1 MQINS
6 KYLKQTFVIIIL
18 FVLLLFVAF
27 LALSIGEINFTLTE
41 LIEIFRNKSGIEYT
55 IINNIRLPRIIL
67 GIAVGGALSLS
78 GVILQGV
85 YRNPLVE
92 PYTLGISGG
101 ASLGVAI
108 TIIFNLNM
116 LIGVYMLPLSGFIGA
131 VITTFLVYVLAV
143 RKNYYNINKML
154 LIGVMIS
161 FMSSSAMMFL
171 MSTTTAQNLNSIV
184 FWIMGS
190 LDEPNTLL
198 VKVVLYISL
207 LGLFLSYLLANPL
220 NALRLGESKAKHL
233 GVNTTF
239 TIRVLFILAS
249 VLTGVSVS
257 VAGVIGF
264 VGLVIPHLLRVFI
277 GSDNR
282 FLLIASFLGGS
293 IFILISDIIARTI
306 IAPNE
311 LPIGVITGMIGGLV
325 FIVVMSRSKMN
336 V

>member
-1 MQINS
+1 M
-6 KYLKQTFVIIIL
+6 V
-18 FVLLLFVAF
+18 
-27 LALSIGEINFTLTE
+27 G
-41 LIEIFRNKSGIEYT
+41 GC
-55 IINNIRLPRIIL
+55 
-67 GIAVGGALSLS
+67 IAVGGALSLS

-108 TIIFNLNM
+108 TIVFNLN
-116 LIGVYMLPLSGFIGA
+116 LIFGMYMLPFSGFIGA
-131 VITTFLVYVLAV
+131 VVTTFLVYILAV
-143 RKNYYNINKML
+143 RKSYYNINRML

-161 FMSSSAMMFL
+161 FMSSSTMMFL
-171 MSTTTAQNLNSIV
+171 MSTTTAENMNSIV

-190 LDEPNTLL
+190 LDEPNTSL
-198 VKVVLYISL
+198 VQVVFYISFTGL
-207 LGLFLSYLLANPL
+207 LLSYLLANQL

-239 TIRVLFILAS
+239 TIRALFILAS

-264 VGLVIPHLLRVFI
+264 VGLIIPHLLRMVI
-277 GSDNR
+277 GSDYR

-311 LPIGVITGMIGGLV
+311 LPIGVITGMIGGIV
-325 FIVVMSRSKMN
+325 FIIVMSKSKMK

>member
-1 MQINS
+1 MNA
-6 KYLKQTFVIIIL
+6 KYIKQAFFIL
-18 FVLLLFVAF
+18 AMFILLIVVSFI
-27 LALSIGEINFTLTE
+27 ALSIGEINFTPGE
-41 LIEIFRNKSGIEYT
+41 LITIFKNRSGIEYT
-55 IINNIRLPRIIL
+55 IVNNIRLPRIIL

-92 PYTLGISGG
+92 PFTLGISGG
-101 ASLGVAI
+101 ASLGVAL
-108 TIIFNLNM
+108 TIIFNLNLM
-116 LIGVYMLPLSGFIGA
+116 IGVYMLPLSGFIGA
-131 VITTFLVYVLAV
+131 VATTFLVYVLAV
-143 RKNYYNINKML
+143 RKNYYNINRML

-161 FMSSSAMMFL
+161 FMSSSTMMFL
-171 MSTTTAQNLNSIV
+171 MSTTTSENLHSII

-190 LDEPNTLL
+190 LDEPNTIL
-198 VKVVLYISL
+198 VKIVFYTSII
-207 LGLFLSYLLANPL
+207 GLFISYLLANPL

-239 TIRVLFILAS
+239 TIRALFILAS
-249 VLTGVSVS
+249 ILTGISVS

-264 VGLVIPHLLRVFI
+264 VGLIIPHLLRLMV
-277 GSDNR
+277 GSDYR
-282 FLLIASFLGGS
+282 LLLISSFLGGS

-325 FIVVMSRSKMN
+325 FIIVMSRSKIR

>member
-1 MQINS
+1 MNA
-6 KYLKQTFVIIIL
+6 KYLKQVFFILAMFILLII
-18 FVLLLFVAF
+18 VSF
-27 LALSIGEINFTLTE
+27 LALSVGEINLTPSE
-41 LIEIFRNKSGIEYT
+41 LLTIFKERSGIEYT
-55 IINNIRLPRIIL
+55 IVNNIRLPRIIL

-92 PYTLGISGG
+92 PFTLGISGG

-108 TIIFNLNM
+108 TIIFNLN
-116 LIGVYMLPLSGFIGA
+116 LIIGVYMLPFAGFIGA
-131 VITTFLVYVLAV
+131 VVTTFLVYILAV
-143 RKNYYNINKML
+143 RKNYYNINRML

-161 FMSSSAMMFL
+161 FMSSSIMMFL
-171 MSTTTAQNLNSIV
+171 MSTTTAENLNSII

-190 LDEPNTLL
+190 LDEPNTFLIKIVFYTSIVGLL
-198 VKVVLYISL
+198 V
-207 LGLFLSYLLANPL
+207 SYLLANPL

-239 TIRVLFILAS
+239 TIRALFILAS
-249 VLTGVSVS
+249 ILTGLSVS

-264 VGLVIPHLLRVFI
+264 VGLIIPHLMRSII
-277 GSDNR
+277 GSDFR
-282 FLLIASFLGGS
+282 LLLISSFLGGS

-325 FIVVMSRSKMN
+325 FIIVMSRSKMKI
-336 V
+336 

>member
-1 MQINS
+1 MNLKYIKQI
-6 KYLKQTFVIIIL
+6 FFIL
-18 FVLLLFVAF
+18 AMFVLLIFVAF

-41 LIEIFRNKSGIEYT
+41 LITIFKNKSGIEYT

-101 ASLGVAI
+101 ASLGVAV
-108 TIIFNLNM
+108 TIIFNLN
-116 LIGVYMLPLSGFIGA
+116 LIIGVYMLPLSGFIGA
-131 VITTFLVYVLAV
+131 VVTTFLVYILAV

-171 MSTTTAQNLNSIV
+171 MSTTTTENLNSII

-190 LDEPNTLL
+190 LDEPNTVL
-198 VKVVLYISL
+198 VKAVFYISIA
-207 LGLFLSYLLANPL
+207 GLIISYLLANPL

-239 TIRVLFILAS
+239 TIRSLFILAS
-249 VLTGVSVS
+249 VLTGISVS

-264 VGLVIPHLLRVFI
+264 VGLIIPHLLRLII

-282 FLLIASFLGGS
+282 ILLIASFLGGS

-325 FIVVMSRSKMN
+325 FIIVMSRSKMK

>member
-1 MQINS
+1 MNS
-6 KYLKQTFVIIIL
+6 KYIKQIFFILAMFILLIIVSFI
-18 FVLLLFVAF
+18 
-27 LALSIGEINFTLTE
+27 ALSIGEINFTPAE
-41 LIEIFRNKSGIEYT
+41 LITVFKNRSGIEYT
-55 IINNIRLPRIIL
+55 IVNNIRLPRIIL

-92 PYTLGISGG
+92 PFTLGISGG
-101 ASLGVAI
+101 ASLGVAL
-108 TIIFNLNM
+108 TIIFNLNLM
-116 LIGVYMLPLSGFIGA
+116 IGIYMLPLSGFIGA
-131 VITTFLVYVLAV
+131 VLTTFLVYMLAV
-143 RKNYYNINKML
+143 RKNYYNINRML

-161 FMSSSAMMFL
+161 FMSSSTMMFL
-171 MSTTTAQNLNSIV
+171 MSTTTAENLHSII

-190 LDEPNTLL
+190 LDEPNIIL
-198 VKVVLYISL
+198 VKVVFYTSIA
-207 LGLFLSYLLANPL
+207 GLFISYLLANPL

-239 TIRVLFILAS
+239 TIRALFILAS
-249 VLTGVSVS
+249 ILTGISVS

-264 VGLVIPHLLRVFI
+264 VGLIIPHLIRMMI
-277 GSDNR
+277 GSDYR
-282 FLLIASFLGGS
+282 LLLISSFLGGS

-325 FIVVMSRSKMN
+325 FIIVMSRSKIR

>member
-1 MQINS
+1 MRKKYIRQI
-6 KYLKQTFVIIIL
+6 LIILLL
-18 FVLLLFVAF
+18 FVLLIASALF
-27 LALSIGEINFTLTE
+27 ALSIGEINFTLTE
-41 LIEIFRNKSGIEYT
+41 LIDIFRNKSGIEYT

-67 GIAVGGALSLS
+67 GIAVGGALSIS

-108 TIIFNLNM
+108 TIIFNLNV
-116 LIGVYMLPLSGFIGA
+116 IFGIYMLPLSGFIGA
-131 VITTFLVYVLAV
+131 VITTFLVYILAI
-143 RKNYYNINKML
+143 RKNYFNINRML

-161 FMSSSAMMFL
+161 FMSSSSMMFL
-171 MSTTTAQNLNSIV
+171 MSTTSAENLHSIV

-190 LDEPNTLL
+190 LDEPNILL
-198 VKVVLYISL
+198 IKIVFYTSVS
-207 LGLFLSYLLANPL
+207 GLIISYLFANPL

-239 TIRVLFILAS
+239 TIRFLFIIAS
-249 VLTGVSVS
+249 ILTGISVS

-264 VGLVIPHLLRVFI
+264 VGLIIPHLLRLII
-277 GSDNR
+277 GSDYR
-282 FLLIASFLGGS
+282 LLLLASFLGGS
-293 IFILISDIIARTI
+293 IFIIISDVIARTI

-325 FIVVMSRSKMN
+325 FITIMSRSKFN
-336 V
+336 TE

>member
-1 MQINS
+1 MDQRS
-6 KYLKQTFVIIIL
+6 KYIKQTLFIL
-18 FVLLLFVAF
+18 FMFLLLIFAVMAS
-27 LALSIGEINFTLTE
+27 LAIGEVSFTPSAIFKILT
-41 LIEIFRNKSGIEYT
+41 KGSGIEYT
-55 IINNIRLPRIIL
+55 ILNNIRLPRIIL

-101 ASLGVAI
+101 ASLGVAV
-108 TIIFNLNM
+108 TIIFNLSTV
-116 LIGVYMLPLSGFIGA
+116 LGIYMLPLSGFTGA

-143 RKNYYNINKML
+143 RKNYYNINRML

-161 FMSSSAMMFL
+161 FMASSTMMFL
-171 MSTTTAQNLNSIV
+171 MATTTTQNLNSII

-190 LDEPNTLL
+190 LDETNTTL
-198 VKVVLYISL
+198 VKIVFYTSVA
-207 LGLFLSYLLANPL
+207 GLIISYLLANPL

-233 GVNTTF
+233 GVNTSF
-239 TIRVLFILAS
+239 TIKILFIVAS
-249 VLTGVSVS
+249 VLTGISVS

-264 VGLVIPHLLRVFI
+264 VGLIIPHLLRMII
-277 GSDNR
+277 GSDHR
-282 FLLIASFLGGS
+282 LLLISSFLGGS

-311 LPIGVITGMIGGLV
+311 LPIGVITGMVGG
-325 FIVVMSRSKMN
+325 FIFIIVMSRSKMK